1 MLDASAPP
9 EPRPIWHRAVT
20 VDELNAWEV
29 ETLGT
34 TLGMRFSAIGPDWIE
49 MTMPVGPRVH
59 QPMGLLHGGA
69 SVALA
74 ETLGSVGGWLT
85 LDPEQSVCVGL
96 EINANHVRGVR
107 EGVVT
112 GRAEPLHLGRTTQ
125 LWQIRIRDER
135 DRLVC
140 ASRITLAVR
149 PLRP

>member
-1 MLDASAPP
+1 MESPSQT
-9 EPRPIWHRAVT
+9 IWHRAVS
-20 VDELNAWEV
+20 VDELNDWSDREM
-29 ETLGT
+29 LGT
-34 TLGMRFSAIGPDWIE
+34 TLEMRFSAIGPDWIE

-85 LDPEQSVCVGL
+85 LDPEQSVAVGL

-107 EGVVT
+107 SGVVT
-112 GRAEPLHLGRTTQ
+112 GRASPLHIGRTTQ
-125 LWQIRIRDER
+125 VWDIRIRDER

-140 ASRITLAVR
+140 VSRITLSILSNR
-149 PLRP
+149 PTK

>member
-1 MLDASAPP
+1 MP
-9 EPRPIWHRAVT
+9 EPSPPSIWHRTVT
-20 VDELNAWEV
+20 VDELNAWDRPGLAD
-29 ETLGT
+29 TLGI
-34 TLGMRFSAIGPDWIE
+34 RFSALGPDWIE
-49 MTMPVGPRVH
+49 ATMPVGPPVH
-59 QPMGLLHGGA
+59 QPLGLLHGGA

-74 ETLGSVGGWLT
+74 ETLGSVGGYLT
-85 LDPEQSVCVGL
+85 LEPETHFCVGL

-107 EGVVT
+107 EGTVT

-149 PLRP
+149 TMMGGE